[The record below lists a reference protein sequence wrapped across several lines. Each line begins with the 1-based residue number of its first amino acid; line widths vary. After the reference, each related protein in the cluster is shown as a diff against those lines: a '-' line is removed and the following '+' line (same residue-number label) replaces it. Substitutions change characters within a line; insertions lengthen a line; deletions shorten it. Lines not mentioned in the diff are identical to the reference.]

1 MYLKGEAV
9 KEDDRDLETL
19 IERQENDNHFWLCG
33 EWGAVK
39 VVVKREM

>member
-19 IERQENDNHFWLCG
+19 IERQENDNHFWLG
-33 EWGAVK
+33 VGGAVK